1 MFDFD
6 VEFDIK
12 CKALIFVWLWMPCDT
27 YLITV
32 SLTSTITQLMQIK
45 LQSIDWVTVIFL
57 IAQPTQ
63 LACTPF
69 GNFRLT
75 HKNCNI
81 SFCAEERF
89 PLFLSAVKSWKG
101 ESFFWGE
108 WFNKVTKCF
117 LFDSLNFLCK
127 QRWSRAATS
136 HYKNCMLLC
145 TMYAKQTAQCFHSYQ
160 NAQVTSNKI
169 L

>member
-1 MFDFD
+1 
-6 VEFDIK
+6 
-12 CKALIFVWLWMPCDT
+12 MPCDT

-69 GNFRLT
+69 GNFRLA

-101 ESFFWGE
+101 RAFSGGNDSTKWQNVFFLIHLI
-108 WFNKVTKCF
+108 FFVNKGDHVLLLLTTKTACSYV
-117 LFDSLNFLCK
+117 L
-127 QRWSRAATS
+127 
-136 HYKNCMLLC
+136 CMLNRLLNVF
-145 TMYAKQTAQCFHSYQ
+145 TVIKMHK
-160 NAQVTSNKI
+160 
-169 L
+169 